1 MMCFCFSFSNKKFTV
16 LGKTLQTQAKTWLIG
31 ILLGS
36 VFTAASISAQARGAS
51 ERFADLPIT
60 VETPAFAA
68 AKRDFTSDAEMA
80 QFIAR
85 LDLQTEHLVWRL
97 LGKTPGGREMH
108 LLLFTSEGKSNAFD
122 IAASRKPIVWIIGQ
136 QHGNEPAGAEACLE
150 IARRLTVGDLKWV
163 LDRISVVIVPRA
175 NPDGAAQNRRESN
188 LTDLNRDHLL
198 LSAPETQ
205 LLHRA
210 MRQLPPHVVIDAHEF
225 GPANRWI
232 ERFGVAQSSDLLLQ
246 SASHP
251 EVAEPLRAVVRE
263 VFDPAID
270 SATRRFGIR
279 TFIYHLLNT
288 SGEKPFVQTGSNF
301 AGIARNTF
309 ALYGA
314 VSYLLESRGIGLE
327 RQNLQRR
334 VASHVIAMSAILRAA
349 ANNPETLIKAVKA
362 ARNDW
367 LGEITV
373 DHNLRR
379 EMREIPAYEPI
390 SGDEKPLKLELQN
403 AFSISPTITRPVPFG
418 YLLGADQAEAA
429 QRLVQH
435 GVRVIRMFQAQDVSV
450 ERYIIRAVRQEP
462 SDNGTLLDRVIT
474 ATQVLNVTVP
484 AGTFYIPINQ
494 PFARI
499 AATALEP
506 EGAGSFV
513 NSRLIRVP
521 AGLQVGVELPI
532 MRLVLPARLAGPLLE
547 AY

>member
-1 MMCFCFSFSNKKFTV
+1 MMCFCFSFFNKKFTV
-16 LGKTLQTQAKTWLIG
+16 LSKTLQTQAKTWLIG
-31 ILLGS
+31 VLLGS
-36 VFTAASISAQARGAS
+36 VFTAASVSAQARGAS

-60 VETPAFAA
+60 VETPAFAG

-403 AFSISPTITRPVPFG
+403 ALSISPTITRPVPFG